1 MKKVKIKKVI
11 GRNILILKVYGFDI
25 RCKNFPIQVRYRI
38 GSDISLLHSCMAD
51 QKFKA
56 NQLEIIND
64 FDKYD
69 IDLFKKILLKEIKLI
84 NNMKYS
90 INRYSFKKHIDR
102 KILNFLYE
110 EVKDKNSFKEI

>member
-38 GSDISLLHSCMAD
+38 GSYISLLHSCMAD

-69 IDLFKKILLKEIKLI
+69 IDPVSYTHLTLPTIL
-84 NNMKYS
+84 
-90 INRYSFKKHIDR
+90 R
-102 KILNFLYE
+102 
-110 EVKDKNSFKEI
+110 V